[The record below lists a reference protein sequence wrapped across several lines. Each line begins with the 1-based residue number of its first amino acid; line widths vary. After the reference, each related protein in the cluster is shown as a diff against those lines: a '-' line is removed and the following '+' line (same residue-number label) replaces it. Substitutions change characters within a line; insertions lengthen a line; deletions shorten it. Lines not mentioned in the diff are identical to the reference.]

1 MYNNVIL
8 LIFYNFKNVC
18 FSIIFSRHAVFFKLF
33 NCNTAFKIINVVS
46 IKILED
52 KLSIFHEIF
61 LINLLIFYMNKIR
74 IKIQNIILYI
84 KNCLVSLYHRLK
96 HLLLPLKLLYLF

>member
-18 FSIIFSRHAVFFKLF
+18 FSIIFSLDAVFFKLL

-52 KLSIFHEIF
+52 KLSIYTKNF
-61 LINLLIFYMNKIR
+61 L
-74 IKIQNIILYI
+74 
-84 KNCLVSLYHRLK
+84 
-96 HLLLPLKLLYLF
+96 